1 MLKDSCSR
9 KRRRSELEEV
19 KEEETKLKMNKQQYL
34 REAKRMK
41 KDYGELEDEVIQ
53 LRGIAGIA
61 EGLNEI
67 GLNQQDVDMIKPK

>member
-67 GLNQQDVDMIKPK
+67 GLNQQDVEMIKPK

>member
-61 EGLNEI
+61 EGLKEI

>member
-1 MLKDSCSR
+1 M
-9 KRRRSELEEV
+9 
-19 KEEETKLKMNKQQYL
+19 KEEETKLKMNMQLYL

-61 EGLNEI
+61 EGQNEI
-67 GLNQQDVDMIKPK
+67 GLNQ